1 MKDGFESL
9 GRVRLQGFV
18 LLAVVFVVGIL
29 GGMAIERVRFSRL
42 RPPRPPEF
50 SRTRNGL
57 PPGMER
63 LNLTEEQRTRIRD
76 IFEASRPLTDSVLR
90 STMPHLQAIHDS
102 VRLQIRAV
110 LTPEQQRQFDEIE
123 PEGRWGPRGPG
134 GPRGGRPG
142 MGPGP
147 GPGGGPPR

>member
-9 GRVRLQGFV
+9 GRVRLQGFI
-18 LLAVVFVVGIL
+18 LLAIVFVVGIL
-29 GGMAIERVRFSRL
+29 GGMAIERVRVSRV
-42 RPPRPPEF
+42 RPPRPAEF
-50 SRTRNGL
+50 MRMRSGM

-63 LNLTEEQRTRIRD
+63 LNLTPEQRTRIRE
-76 IFEASRPLTDSVLR
+76 IFEASRPVTDSVLR

-110 LTPEQQRQFDEIE
+110 LTPDQQALFDEME

-134 GPRGGRPG
+134 GQRGGYG
-142 MGPGP
+142 GPGA
-147 GPGGGPPR
+147 GPPR